1 MKYDVVII
9 GSGLGGLQCG
19 YILAKKGMH
28 VCVLERATILGGC
41 IQSFMRKGQ
50 TYDTGFHYVGG
61 LDEGQPLHTLFS
73 FYDLLGLN
81 WEKMD
86 PLFDEVNINGRSF
99 FFAQG
104 HEAFYQTLAAEFPH
118 QKENL
123 QKYLSVLKNVG
134 DHIFDSLQPRDIDQF
149 YSTSLFAQS
158 AKAFLDETITD
169 PLLRDVLAGCSL
181 KMELTPNLPL
191 YTFAQINN
199 SFIQSAWRL
208 QGGGSTLAKKLAESI
223 EQMGGTVRTRAAVTE
238 LIEQDGKLVAAMVN
252 NEERIEADW
261 FISNAHPVHTLTL
274 VKESELIRK
283 IYRRRINNLSNTYGT
298 FTANL
303 LIKPDAIPYIG
314 RNQYVYQNADLWQY
328 TPGQTDRVL
337 VSYYKPAQ
345 GDSIAQLDL
354 LTPMSWAE
362 VEQWASKPIGRRGDD
377 YVAMKNQKTTQCV
390 DLVKSVLPQ
399 LKDSIEAVF
408 TSTPISYQTYTN
420 THEGSSF
427 GIQKDFNSTMTT
439 VLTPK
444 TPIPNLLLT
453 GQNLNLHGILGVS
466 MTSCFTCAEII
477 GMNSIV
483 ESLKSVQGER
493 RSRNGH

>member
-1 MKYDVVII
+1 MKYDVIII

-19 YILAKKGMH
+19 YMLAKKGMH
-28 VCVLERATILGGC
+28 VCVLERATLLGGC
-41 IQSFMRKGQ
+41 IQSFQRKGQ

-61 LDEGQPLHTLFS
+61 LEEGQPLHTLFS
-73 FYDLLGLN
+73 YYDLMGLG
-81 WEKMD
+81 WQKMD
-86 PLFDEVNINGRSF
+86 NLFDEVNINGKSF

-104 HEAFYQTLAAEFPH
+104 HQAFYQTLVEQFPH

-123 QKYLSVLKNVG
+123 KQYLSLLKNVG
-134 DHIFDSLQPRDIDQF
+134 DHIFDSLQPRNTEEF

-208 QGGGSTLAKKLAESI
+208 QGGGSTLAKKLADSI
-223 EQMGGTVRTRAAVTE
+223 QQMGGEVRTRAAVTQ
-238 LIEQDGKLVAAMVN
+238 LIEKDGKLVAALVN
-252 NEERIEADW
+252 NEELIEANW
-261 FISNAHPVHTLTL
+261 FISNAHPVHTLSL

-283 IYRRRINNLSNTYGT
+283 IYRRRINNLGNTFGM

-314 RNQYVYQNADLWQY
+314 RNQYVYKDANLWQY
-328 TPGQTDRVL
+328 TPGKTDRVL
-337 VSYYKPAQ
+337 VSYYQPNE
-345 GDSIAQLDL
+345 GNSIRQLDL
-354 LTPMSWAE
+354 LTPMSWDEVAPWAE
-362 VEQWASKPIGRRGDD
+362 KPIGRRGDD
-377 YVAMKNQKTTQCV
+377 YVAMKNAKTQACIDV
-390 DLVKSVLPQ
+390 VKTILPQ
-399 LKDSIEAVF
+399 LADSIEANF

-420 THEGSSF
+420 TEKGSAY
-427 GIQKDFNSTMTT
+427 GIQKDFNSPMTT
-439 VLTPK
+439 VLTPR

-477 GMNSIV
+477 GMETVV
-483 ESLKSVQGER
+483 ESLITQ
-493 RSRNGH
+493 

>member
-19 YILAKKGMH
+19 YMLAKKGMH
-28 VCVLERATILGGC
+28 VCVLERATLLGGC
-41 IQSFMRKGQ
+41 IQSFQRKGQ

-61 LDEGQPLHTLFS
+61 LEEGQPLHTLFS
-73 FYDLLGLN
+73 YYDLMGLG
-81 WEKMD
+81 WQKMD
-86 PLFDEVNINGRSF
+86 NLFDEVNINGKSF

-104 HEAFYQTLAAEFPH
+104 HQAFYQTLAEQFPH

-123 QKYLSVLKNVG
+123 QQYVSLLKNVG
-134 DHIFDSLQPRDIDQF
+134 DHIFDSLQPRNTEEF

-199 SFIQSAWRL
+199 SFVQSAWRL
-208 QGGGSTLAKKLAESI
+208 QGGGSTLAKKLADSI
-223 EQMGGTVRTRAAVTE
+223 QQMGGEVRTRAAVTQ
-238 LIEQDGKLVAAMVN
+238 LIEKDGKLVAALVN
-252 NEERIEADW
+252 NEELLEANW
-261 FISNAHPVHTLTL
+261 FISNAHPVHTLSL

-283 IYRRRINNLSNTYGT
+283 IYRRRINNLGNTFGM

-314 RNQYVYQNADLWQY
+314 RNQYVYKDANLWQY
-328 TPGQTDRVL
+328 TPGKTDRVL
-337 VSYYKPAQ
+337 VSYYQSKE
-345 GDSIAQLDL
+345 GNSIRQLDL
-354 LTPMSWAE
+354 LTPMSWDEVAPWAE
-362 VEQWASKPIGRRGDD
+362 KPIGRRGDD
-377 YVAMKNQKTTQCV
+377 YVAMKNAKTQACIDV
-390 DLVKSVLPQ
+390 VKTILPQ
-399 LKDSIEAVF
+399 LADSIEANF

-420 THEGSSF
+420 TEKGSAY
-427 GIQKDFNSTMTT
+427 GIQKDFNSPMTT
-439 VLTPK
+439 VLTPR

-477 GMNSIV
+477 GMDTIV
-483 ESLKSVQGER
+483 ESLKLKV
-493 RSRNGH
+493 

>member
-1 MKYDVVII
+1 
-9 GSGLGGLQCG
+9 
-19 YILAKKGMH
+19 
-28 VCVLERATILGGC
+28 
-41 IQSFMRKGQ
+41 
-50 TYDTGFHYVGG
+50 
-61 LDEGQPLHTLFS
+61 
-73 FYDLLGLN
+73 
-81 WEKMD
+81 
-86 PLFDEVNINGRSF
+86 
-99 FFAQG
+99 
-104 HEAFYQTLAAEFPH
+104 
-118 QKENL
+118 
-123 QKYLSVLKNVG
+123 
-134 DHIFDSLQPRDIDQF
+134 
-149 YSTSLFAQS
+149 
-158 AKAFLDETITD
+158 
-169 PLLRDVLAGCSL
+169 
-181 KMELTPNLPL
+181 MELTPNLPL

-223 EQMGGTVRTRAAVTE
+223 EQMGGTVRTRATVTE

-427 GIQKDFNSTMTT
+427 GIQKDFNSTMIT

>member
-19 YILAKKGMH
+19 YMLAKKGMH
-28 VCVLERATILGGC
+28 VCVLERATLLGGC
-41 IQSFMRKGQ
+41 IQSFQRKGQ

-61 LDEGQPLHTLFS
+61 LEEGQPLHTLFS
-73 FYDLLGLN
+73 YYDLMGLG
-81 WEKMD
+81 WQKMD
-86 PLFDEVNINGRSF
+86 NLFDEVNINGKSF

-104 HEAFYQTLAAEFPH
+104 HQAFYQTLVEQFPH

-123 QKYLSVLKNVG
+123 KQYLSLLKNVG
-134 DHIFDSLQPRDIDQF
+134 DHIFDSLQPRNTEDF
-149 YSTSLFAQS
+149 YSTSLFAKS
-158 AKAFLDETITD
+158 AKEFLDETITD

-208 QGGGSTLAKKLAESI
+208 QGGGSTIAQKLADSI
-223 EQMGGTVRTRAAVTE
+223 QQMGGEVRTRAAVTQ
-238 LIEQDGKLVAAMVN
+238 LIEKDGKLVAALVN
-252 NEERIEADW
+252 NEELLEADW
-261 FISNAHPVHTLTL
+261 FISNAHPVHTLSL

-283 IYRRRINNLSNTYGT
+283 IYRRRINNLGNTFGM

-314 RNQYVYQNADLWQY
+314 RNQYVYKDANLWQY
-328 TPGQTDRVL
+328 TPGKTDRVL
-337 VSYYKPAQ
+337 VSYYQPKE
-345 GDSIAQLDL
+345 GNSIRQLDL
-354 LTPMSWAE
+354 LTPMSWDEVAPWAE
-362 VEQWASKPIGRRGDD
+362 KPIGRRGDD
-377 YVAMKNQKTTQCV
+377 YVAMKNAKTQACIDV
-390 DLVKSVLPQ
+390 VKTILPQ
-399 LKDSIEAVF
+399 LADSIEANF
-408 TSTPISYQTYTN
+408 TSTPVSYQTYTN
-420 THEGSSF
+420 TEKGSAY
-427 GIQKDFNSTMTT
+427 GIQKDFNSPMTT
-439 VLTPK
+439 VLTPR

-477 GMNSIV
+477 GMETVV
-483 ESLKSVQGER
+483 ESLKSKVK
-493 RSRNGH
+493 SR